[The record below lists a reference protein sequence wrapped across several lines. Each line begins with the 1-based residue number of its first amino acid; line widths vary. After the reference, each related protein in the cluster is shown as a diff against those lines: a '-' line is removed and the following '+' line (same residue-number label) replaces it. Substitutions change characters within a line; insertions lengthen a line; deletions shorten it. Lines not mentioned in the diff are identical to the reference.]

1 MDTSEPSYPSL
12 WKKVAET
19 NKKIKNKQTEP
30 LKLKLLLP
38 SAKNLYNLAIKIYF
52 TKKYLK
58 SKEHMLIYLKNLLK
72 LSICVCLEKG
82 HLIVPA
88 LGN

>member
-19 NKKIKNKQTEP
+19 NMKNKQTEP
-30 LKLKLLLP
+30 LKHKLLLP
-38 SAKNLYNLAIKIYF
+38 SVRNLYNLAIKIYL

-58 SKEHMLIYLKNLLK
+58 SKENMLIYLKNLLQ
-72 LSICVCLEKG
+72 LSIFVCLEKG
-82 HLIVPA
+82 HLIAPA